1 MKKNVIQKAALLV
14 SAAMLLGSCSGGGVG
29 LAGALD
35 CQDVRKSLN
44 AFRDHADEL
53 GLDGAGWEARAE
65 ITRRDYDRAL
75 LGASMDHFEVFVPLL
90 ENAGMIDSQE
100 AEDLSALISI
110 LQREASGERVD
121 PSDPDAKRLEEKYD
135 DPAEVLK
142 KSREKIAN
150 INPNTVLKLYLN
162 TVADLAV
169 ACPEESGSSK

>member
-75 LGASMDHFEVFVPLL
+75 LGASMDHFEIFVPLL

-110 LQREASGERVD
+110 LQRESSGERVD
-121 PSDPDAKRLEEKYD
+121 PSDPDAMRLDERYRRHDLLE
-135 DPAEVLK
+135 
-142 KSREKIAN
+142 KSREKTEN

>member
-75 LGASMDHFEVFVPLL
+75 LGASMDHFEIFVPLL
-90 ENAGMIDSQE
+90 ENAGMIDSEE

-110 LQREASGERVD
+110 LQREALGERVD
-121 PSDPDAKRLEEKYD
+121 PSDPDAMRLDERYRRHDLLE
-135 DPAEVLK
+135 
-142 KSREKIAN
+142 KSREKTEN